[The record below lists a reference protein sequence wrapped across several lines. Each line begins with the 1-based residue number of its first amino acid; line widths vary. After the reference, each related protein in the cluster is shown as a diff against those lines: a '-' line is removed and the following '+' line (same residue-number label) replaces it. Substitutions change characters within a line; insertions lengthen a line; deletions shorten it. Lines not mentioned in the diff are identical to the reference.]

1 MYGNGRA
8 GRSVVV
14 EKSTVHFI
22 VAFEVLHIHQE
33 SRYVYHISQA
43 CPGTFQQGINVFEHS
58 FGLFPDVQVPMA
70 ACILLGAGMGVIGPS
85 AARSGNEDEVPY
97 PFHVGVIAQWLSF
110 IAENFA
116 FDGHI

>member
-1 MYGNGRA
+1 MHGNGRA

-14 EKSTVHFI
+14 KKSTIHFI

-33 SRYVYHISQA
+33 SRYVHHIRQA

-70 ACILLGAGMGVIGPS
+70 VSILHSPGMGVIGP
-85 AARSGNEDEVPY
+85 AAAGTRNEDEVSY
-97 PFHVGVIAQWLSF
+97 PFTWG
-110 IAENFA
+110 
-116 FDGHI
+116 